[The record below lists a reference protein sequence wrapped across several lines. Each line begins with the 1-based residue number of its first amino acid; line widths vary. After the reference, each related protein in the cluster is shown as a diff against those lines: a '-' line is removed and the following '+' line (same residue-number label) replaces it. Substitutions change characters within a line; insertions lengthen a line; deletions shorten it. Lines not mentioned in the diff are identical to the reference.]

1 MRNGILY
8 VKKAR
13 LKIPKSVRVE
23 LSLARTNTYVEQILT
38 DDRWLINFIKTD
50 EYQDVKRIGEIS
62 LKGEFEPLAK
72 IPENCKL
79 RFKIINRIKKQIE
92 ITGVIYEKHQI

>member
-1 MRNGILY
+1 MRNGVLY

-13 LKIPKSVRVE
+13 LKIPKSARVE
-23 LSLARTNTYVEQILT
+23 LSLAYTNTYVEQILT
-38 DDRWLINFIKTD
+38 DDRWLINFTETD
-50 EYQDVKRIGEIS
+50 EYQDIKHVGEIN

-79 RFKIINRIKKQIE
+79 KFKILNRVKKQIE